1 MRRHAWMLAVALG
14 AAIGGAG
21 LAAGQDVAGELT
33 VTEIVLGARLE
44 AGVPTPPINQFSRS
58 DGAVYCMVRLE
69 NPTRQAGSLRF
80 AFERAEGEPAE
91 RPAAGMAVEYPAR
104 PRYRTVAR
112 GTTNRPPGQYRCV
125 VRTEEG
131 RVLSHADFTIT
142 E

>member
-1 MRRHAWMLAVALG
+1 MRDVT
-14 AAIGGAG
+14 AG
-21 LAAGQDVAGELT
+21 CTPGRG
-33 VTEIVLGARLE
+33 IVG
-44 AGVPTPPINQFSRS
+44 
-58 DGAVYCMVRLE
+58 LE